1 MVKSSSAS
9 RPRVEKP
16 VSSRSCWGQN
26 YYLRQILGG
35 LGNAIIAIDVTW
47 ELPRSEE
54 TLVLLLRLHES
65 SESRGEDCERGW

>member
-1 MVKSSSAS
+1 MKSSSAS

-26 YYLRQILGG
+26 HYLKGRKALGG
-35 LGNAIIAIDVTW
+35 PDNAIAINGTW

-65 SESRGEDCERGW
+65 GESRGEDCERGR